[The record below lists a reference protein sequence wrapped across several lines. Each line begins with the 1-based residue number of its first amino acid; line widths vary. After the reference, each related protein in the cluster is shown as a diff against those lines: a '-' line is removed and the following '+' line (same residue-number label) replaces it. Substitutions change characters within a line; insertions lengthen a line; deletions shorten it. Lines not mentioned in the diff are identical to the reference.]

1 MTADDVSQAEQALA
15 RHGAFEETADGYSV
29 TTTPFQALVRLANSG
44 DSVYYQMTV
53 RMPML
58 DAAVASEEV
67 AAVVEEGWFETL
79 KRRLEDVGGAV
90 RVTPEGPTATIDRTT
105 EEVVVES
112 GFHTTDPSLGATDA
126 KALVHY
132 VEGTYVEGII
142 PGYTYRDPVASL
154 RERARSR
161 G

>member
-1 MTADDVSQAEQALA
+1 MTTDDVSKAEQALA
-15 RHGAFEETADGYSV
+15 EHRAFEETADGFVV
-29 TTTPFQALVRLANSG
+29 TTTPFEAHVRLANASDG
-44 DSVYYQMTV
+44 VEYQITV
-53 RMPML
+53 RLPTL
-58 DAAVASEEV
+58 DAAVANEDV
-67 AAVVEEGWFETL
+67 AAVVEDGWFETL
-79 KRRLEDVGGAV
+79 DRRLEDAGGAV
-90 RVTPEGPTATIDRTT
+90 RVTPEPPTAEINRTT
-105 EEVVVES
+105 DEVIVES
-112 GFHTTDPSLGATDA
+112 GFQTSNPSRGASDA